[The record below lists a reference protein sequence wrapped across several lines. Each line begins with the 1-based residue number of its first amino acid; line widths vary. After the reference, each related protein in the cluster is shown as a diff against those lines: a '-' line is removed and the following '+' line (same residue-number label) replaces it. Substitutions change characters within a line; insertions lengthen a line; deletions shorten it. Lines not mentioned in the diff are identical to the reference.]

1 MRRRLFLKFCVFC
14 ATASSKS
21 AHAWPVGK
29 CGEEQPRFTD
39 YAGCMVMGTRAANP
53 LRHIKYQTTLDDD
66 FLWSGFI
73 HTQIQMELMFEV
85 KPSFLFFSDVE
96 APNAFAFDVG
106 IDAQCTPDGTVA
118 FGTTLIATE
127 READP
132 VFWGSA
138 LSVIVAHEYGH
149 ISQYKRA
156 LDMETFRKELH
167 ADFLAGWAIA
177 TMNRNGVGSG
187 VNPSAAAATL
197 FARGDYNFN
206 EPNFHG
212 TPEQRSELMAAGYEC
227 GLDGRD
233 LQSAFIIGTKL
244 VSQI

>member
-1 MRRRLFLKFCVFC
+1 
-14 ATASSKS
+14 
-21 AHAWPVGK
+21 
-29 CGEEQPRFTD
+29 
-39 YAGCMVMGTRAANP
+39 MVMGANAASP

-66 FLWSGFI
+66 FLWNGFI
-73 HTQIQMELMFEV
+73 RTQIEMEHMFGV
-85 KPSFLFFSDVE
+85 KPSFLFFSDAE
-96 APNAFAFDVG
+96 APNALAFDIG
-106 IDAQCTPDGTVA
+106 IDAQCTPDGTVV

-149 ISQYKRA
+149 ISQYKRG
-156 LDMETFRKELH
+156 LNMETFRKELH

-197 FARGDYNFN
+197 FSKGNYNFN
-206 EPNFHG
+206 DPNFHG
-212 TPEQRSELMAAGYEC
+212 TPEQRSALMAAGYES
-227 GLDGRD
+227 GLGGRN
-233 LQSAFIIGTKL
+233 LESAFSIGANL